1 VQQPSFSATETALI
15 LVMRNN
21 TLETQVHGEEAVVC
35 GAVRTGLDG
44 LLHRS
49 PPSVRR
55 GLGRELAVRSSQP
68 CREQLD
74 DGGDVAV
81 VQVPQRSVFGHFDQP
96 YPGIREYRAE
106 LLPALRQAQPVLV
119 REISRRHLLR
129 VEHIHV
135 EVYEDRRRIGDGT

>member
-1 VQQPSFSATETALI
+1 VGTSALPLALIHRSAWNMNSRKLTILIPPVQVQQPSFSATETALI

-106 LLPALRQAQPVLV
+106 QLPALC
-119 REISRRHLLR
+119 
-129 VEHIHV
+129 
-135 EVYEDRRRIGDGT
+135 